1 MSIKRRV
8 KRTTH
13 YISAY
18 TLKHAFI
25 LPNVGFPVEQRS
37 PRLLNINEFR
47 LNNSEDGLKPENRYD
62 SKYFEYIE
70 GLKKQGLV
78 QGFMPTVNS
87 HQESIIPS
95 QKRPQYPKKLDK
107 CIPIPEFKSLNNEYL
122 KKLGDYLLHSCK
134 DNHSSLVV
142 NLLENLD
149 INSNLSQLQLY
160 PFKVY
165 LKYHDLDEISEQL
178 SKIPQLEKYY
188 LRRILQTKNDALI
201 YKNISRLTADKDC
214 WLGVLE
220 WMIARKRFFEKQT
233 ELVSKLLHKGGCKRL
248 VGLVIEYLH
257 SSNSDWTAVA
267 QTCTKFGFTPIVQQ
281 TIMKLVDA
289 SGNLN

>member
-25 LPNVGFPVEQRS
+25 LPNAGFPVEQRS
-37 PRLLNINEFR
+37 PRLLNIKEFS
-47 LNNSEDGLKPENRYD
+47 LNNSDDDLKPENRYD
-62 SKYFEYIE
+62 FKYYEYLE
-70 GLKKQGLV
+70 GLKEQGLV

-87 HQESIIPS
+87 RQESKILS
-95 QKRPQYPKKLDK
+95 HKRPQYTKKLDK
-107 CIPIPEFKSLNNEYL
+107 CIPIPEFKSLSNEYL
-122 KKLGDYLLHSCK
+122 KKLGDYLLHSSK
-134 DNHSSLVV
+134 ENHSSLVG
-142 NLLENLD
+142 NLLEKLD
-149 INSNLSQLQLY
+149 TNSDFSQLKLY

-165 LKYHDLDEISEQL
+165 LKYHELDEISEQL

-188 LRRILQTKNDALI
+188 LKRILQTKNDALI
-201 YKNISRLTADKDC
+201 YKNLSRLTADKDC

-233 ELVSKLLHKGGCKRL
+233 ELVSKLLQKGGGKRL
-248 VGLVIEYLH
+248 VGLIIEYLH

-267 QTCTKFGFTPIVQQ
+267 QTCTQFGFTPIVQQ